1 MNAMKTAEKTETAVR
16 AALHA
21 LHKQNACC
29 YISLQRTEGNLYL
42 KIFCHIYVICFFV
55 ISEDN
60 LSYICTTSSA

>member
-21 LHKQNACC
+21 LHEQNACC

-42 KIFCHIYVICFFV
+42 KKLCHIYLQLVQPNAVQLQAYLYNF
-55 ISEDN
+55 S
-60 LSYICTTSSA
+60 

>member
-42 KIFCHIYVICFFV
+42 KKFCHIYV
-55 ISEDN
+55 
-60 LSYICTTSSA
+60 